1 MIETIQET
9 GQKGIARAGGV
20 LMYIFRDHRDHLL
33 HAVFLNETA
42 GSIQLYHHFLEKF
55 TQHPG
60 SLFRR
65 VCAGDFQRF
74 LLVRCVEICQF
85 QHGPVFFDGHL
96 IVPAS
101 IQRQKSSLLMQLPV
115 DFRESKIHGADGRS
129 LGVCVDLL

>member
-55 TQHPG
+55 TQHPAASSG
-60 SLFRR
+60 VF
-65 VCAGDFQRF
+65 V
-74 LLVRCVEICQF
+74 
-85 QHGPVFFDGHL
+85 PVIFS
-96 IVPAS
+96 AS
-101 IQRQKSSLLMQLPV
+101 
-115 DFRESKIHGADGRS
+115 FWF
-129 LGVCVDLL
+129 GV